1 MKRFIVG
8 LLALSLAAFSGQAAK
23 ADRLEDILKKG
34 VVRIAVPLD
43 VPPFGSQNQAR
54 EAEAK
59 GLGAINVDGIM
70 VDVASIRILRNT
82 VLNKADLYGM

>member
-1 MKRFIVG
+1 MSLATERRAARERALG
-8 LLALSLAAFSGQAAK
+8 LLY
-23 ADRLEDILKKG
+23 
-34 VVRIAVPLD
+34 
-43 VPPFGSQNQAR
+43 